1 MVAYNTLCYIN
12 YIYMKKMYKL
22 LIIYDEKVD
31 ECETV
36 VEYFDEI
43 EEDTDILSIEEYADK
58 DIRNELKKSNLMGE
72 AWDIIQLIK

>member
-1 MVAYNTLCYIN
+1 MVANKTLFYIN

-22 LIIYDEKVD
+22 LIVFDENDD

-43 EEDTDILSIEEYADK
+43 TEEEPLEVEDYIDK
-58 DIRNELKKSNLMGE
+58 DVRKELIKMQVMGE
-72 AWDIIQLIK
+72 A

>member
-1 MVAYNTLCYIN
+1 MFAYKTLYYIN

-36 VEYFDEI
+36 VEFFDEFT
-43 EEDTDILSIEEYADK
+43 EEEPLELEDYIDK
-58 DIRNELKKSNLMGE
+58 DIRKELIKMKVMGE
-72 AWDIIQLIK
+72 A

>member
-1 MVAYNTLCYIN
+1 
-12 YIYMKKMYKL
+12 MKKMYKL

-58 DIRNELKKSNLMGE
+58 DIRNELIKSNLMGE
-72 AWDIIQLIK
+72 A

>member
-1 MVAYNTLCYIN
+1 MVAYKTLYYIN

-22 LIIYDEKVD
+22 IIVFDETED

-43 EEDTDILSIEEYADK
+43 SEEEPLEVEDYIDK
-58 DIRNELKKSNLMGE
+58 DIRKELIKMQVMGE
-72 AWDIIQLIK
+72 A

>member
-1 MVAYNTLCYIN
+1 MVANKTLYYIN

-22 LIIYDEKVD
+22 IIVFDETED

-43 EEDTDILSIEEYADK
+43 SEEEPLEVEDYIDK
-58 DIRNELKKSNLMGE
+58 DIREELIKMQVMGE
-72 AWDIIQLIK
+72 A

>member
-58 DIRNELKKSNLMGE
+58 DIRNELIKSNLMGE
-72 AWDIIQLIK
+72 A

>member
-58 DIRNELKKSNLMGE
+58 DIRNELIKSNLMGE
-72 AWDIIQLIK
+72 AWDIVQLIK

>member
-1 MVAYNTLCYIN
+1 MVANKTLYYIN

-22 LIIYDEKVD
+22 IIVFDETED

-43 EEDTDILSIEEYADK
+43 TEEEPLEVEDYIDK
-58 DIRNELKKSNLMGE
+58 DIREELIKMQVMGE
-72 AWDIIQLIK
+72 A